1 MSVTSFLRGF
11 GVSIATLSA
20 VAAALAVPQAA
31 SAAPGLTVIKPST
44 RPAQAMFAQGSF
56 AVVHL
61 RSATE
66 NSGLKEWG
74 VNPVFNPTRAAQ
86 GYVFINNSVAQGGR
100 SMALDV
106 SGDSTLSGA
115 AILTRPFDGTASQEW
130 KVTKESGGDVIL
142 TNRNS
147 GLRLTVTVGSANGV
161 DFRQQ
166 APGGEQRFRF
176 TPSS

>member
-1 MSVTSFLRGF
+1 MSVTSVLRGF

-20 VAAALAVPQAA
+20 VGAALAVPTAA
-31 SAAPGLTVIKPST
+31 SAAPGLTVIQPSA
-44 RPAQAMFAQGSF
+44 RPAQAMFAQGAF
-56 AVVHL
+56 AVVAL
-61 RSATE
+61 QPATQ

-74 VNPVFNPTRAAQ
+74 VNPVFDPTRAAQ

-106 SGDSTLSGA
+106 SGDSTLPGA

-130 KVTKESGGDVIL
+130 RLSKESSGDVIL
-142 TNRNS
+142 INRNS

-176 TPSS
+176 IASS